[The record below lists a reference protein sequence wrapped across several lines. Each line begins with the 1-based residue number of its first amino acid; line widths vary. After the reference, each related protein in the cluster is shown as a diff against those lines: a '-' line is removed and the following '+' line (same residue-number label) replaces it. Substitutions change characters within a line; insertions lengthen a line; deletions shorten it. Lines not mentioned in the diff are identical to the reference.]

1 MIPCASRADYT
12 NPSWLANLGAVITI
26 AALAVDPFSQ
36 QIIQSEPCLQ
46 NVTGAAAEIPKSQ
59 NFEAGIILSEPMIN
73 VLSGSLQAAI
83 YMGLL
88 SPPPN
93 SSAAMTADCRTGN
106 CNFPSD
112 DGATFSTLAM
122 CHSCVD
128 ISHAIYY
135 DPHTLYATLPSGVQ
149 LGGGVFF
156 ASTANTS
163 IFDNYLFSFEAIM
176 KRNLENYNDYFAVA
190 CGLTPCLKTFGANVT
205 NGIYQERELSS
216 ADLVWS
222 DRAGYTLATNRT
234 LRDGTCQSCTT
245 TTKSTTAS
253 TLRINTT
260 TMGLISRAEGTV
272 EYGISSGMDFEHI
285 NPGASLW
292 YPDDCVWWF
301 GSLPAQAMSSFLHG
315 FFDGNT
321 LSLIN
326 QDNPSEIEGGLW
338 LFSMFLNGTASMD
351 TVNALMSGL
360 AWSVTAALRQAPAS
374 EGTPREQSAVSGQA
388 QMVQSC
394 LTVRWAWL
402 SLPASLLGLQLVFLV
417 ATVAISG
424 SAKHWG
430 GDWKDSPLALLYHGL
445 EGCTDVPDEKVGRE
459 ELRDRDGMFKVA
471 QRMRVQLRQGRDN
484 WRFHTLP

>member
-1 MIPCASRADYT
+1 M
-12 NPSWLANLGAVITI
+12 GAIITI

-46 NVTGAAAEIPKSQ
+46 NITGAAAEIPKSQ

-73 VLSGSLQAAI
+73 LLSGSLQAAI

-93 SSAAMTADCRTGN
+93 SSVAMTADCRTGN
-106 CNFPSD
+106 CDFPSD

-128 ISHAIYY
+128 ISHTIHHDLRYGLLDDTDVA
-135 DPHTLYATLPSGVQ
+135 LSSGVYIGSGT
-149 LGGGVFF
+149 LF

-163 IFDNYLFSFEAIM
+163 FFDHSVFSFEALM
-176 KRNLENYNDYFAVA
+176 KRELQMNTDNFAVA
-190 CGLTPCLKTFGANVT
+190 CGITPCLKTFGANVT
-205 NGIYQERELSS
+205 NGVYQERELSS
-216 ADLVWS
+216 IDLIWS

-234 LRDGTCQSCTT
+234 LRDGTWQSCTT

-272 EYGISSGMDFEHI
+272 EYGVSSGMDFEQISH
-285 NPGASLW
+285 GASLW

-301 GSLPAQAMSSFLHG
+301 GSLPAQAISSFLHG

-321 LSLIN
+321 LRIATESA
-326 QDNPSEIEGGLW
+326 IEGDLW
-338 LFSMFLNGTASMD
+338 LFSMFPNGTASMD
-351 TVNALMSGL
+351 TVNAFMSGL
-360 AWSVTAALRQAPAS
+360 TWSVTAALRQAPAS

-388 QMVQSC
+388 QMVQTC

-417 ATVAISG
+417 AIVAISG
-424 SAKHWG
+424 SAGHWR
-430 GDWKDSPLALLYHGL
+430 GDWKDSSLALLYHGL
-445 EGCTDVPDEKVGRE
+445 EGCTHVPDEKVERE
-459 ELRDRDGMFKVA
+459 ELRDRGGMFKVA
-471 QRMRVQLRQGRDN
+471 QRMRVQLRQGQDN
-484 WRFHTLP
+484 WRFHTLQ